1 MVSCSSLLF
10 LERLFALRV
19 DDDYDYDDDEIPATS
34 LVASLETCKRL
45 DDRTNN

>member
-19 DDDYDYDDDEIPATS
+19 DDDYDDDELPATS
-34 LVASLETCKRL
+34 LVASLEICKRL